1 MLGLRR
7 GTVAL
12 YPHETAWEAEAAR
25 TIRQLKEILGD
36 AATEIRHVGS
46 TAIRSIKAKPIVDI
60 AVAAAD
66 FDRVLAL
73 REPLERAGFYCR
85 PGSLEGQLLFARGS
99 YYGGTGDL
107 QTHFIHVVKA
117 GGEDWNNYVRFVA
130 YCNAR
135 PAVAKAYEALKVAL
149 AEACPVDEG
158 REQYLAGKHDFIRRT
173 LREAAAWALLGQ
185 RAHIVIDRPVGYVHR
200 TGAHE
205 TVYPVNY
212 GFWPGVPGGD
222 GEDQDVYLL
231 GVDEPVAE
239 ADAVVI
245 GVVLRK
251 NDAEDKLI
259 AAPAG
264 VSFTKE
270 EMARAV
276 RFQERWFET
285 ELLTREEDRP
295 RGEPAI

>member
-25 TIRQLKEILGD
+25 TIRLLKEILGD

-66 FDRVLAL
+66 LDRVLAL

-99 YYGGTGDL
+99 YYDGSGDL

-149 AEACPVDEG
+149 AEACPVDAG
-158 REQYLAGKHDFIRRT
+158 REHYLAGKHDFIRRT

-200 TGAHE
+200 TGAYE

-276 RFQERWFET
+276 YFQERWFET
-285 ELLTREEDRP
+285 ELLTREDDRP

>member
-1 MLGLRR
+1 MNN
-7 GTVAL
+7 
-12 YPHETAWEAEAAR
+12 P
-25 TIRQLKEILGD
+25 
-36 AATEIRHVGS
+36 
-46 TAIRSIKAKPIVDI
+46 
-60 AVAAAD
+60 
-66 FDRVLAL
+66 LA
-73 REPLERAGFYCR
+73 
-85 PGSLEGQLLFARGS
+85 
-99 YYGGTGDL
+99 
-107 QTHFIHVVKA
+107 
-117 GGEDWNNYVRFVA
+117 
-130 YCNAR
+130 
-135 PAVAKAYEALKVAL
+135 
-149 AEACPVDEG
+149 
-158 REQYLAGKHDFIRRT
+158 RT

-200 TGAHE
+200 TGAYE

-285 ELLTREEDRP
+285 ELLTREDDRP